1 MCPLP
6 SLLLFSRQKDYFY
19 SAVTKHKS
27 FYALALLSG
36 LMLALS
42 SCKDEEKSPTLAF
55 RVDPS
60 YTYTDVHVA
69 PGTTIV
75 VGVICDQ
82 GTDAMKLVYSE
93 VAYDGAN
100 VDSLYARVQVPD
112 GTSHFET
119 DFTIT
124 TRNQVGTERWTFN
137 VNDRDGRLT
146 EKEIRIVCQ

>member
-1 MCPLP
+1 M
-6 SLLLFSRQKDYFY
+6 LLI
-19 SAVTKHKS
+19 
-27 FYALALLSG
+27 
-36 LMLALS
+36 S
-42 SCKDEEKSPTLAF
+42 SCKEEAKSPTLAF
-55 RVDPS
+55 RVDAS
-60 YTYTDVHVA
+60 HTYTDVHVT

-82 GTDAMKLVYSE
+82 GTDPMKLVYSE

-100 VDSLYARVQVPD
+100 VDSLYTRYEVPD
-112 GTSHFET
+112 GTAHYEM

-137 VNDRDGRLT
+137 VNDKDGRLT

>member
-1 MCPLP
+1 M
-6 SLLLFSRQKDYFY
+6 
-19 SAVTKHKS
+19 TKHKS
-27 FYALALLSG
+27 LYALALLLSG
-36 LMLALS
+36 LILVLS
-42 SCKDEEKSPTLAF
+42 SCKDEEKSPTLTF
-55 RVDPS
+55 RVDS
-60 YTYTDVHVA
+60 SHTYTDVHVA

-82 GTDAMKLVYSE
+82 GTDPMKLVYSE

-100 VDSLYARVQVPD
+100 VDSLYSRVQVPD
-112 GTSHFET
+112 GTSHFEM

-137 VNDRDGRLT
+137 VNDKDGRLT